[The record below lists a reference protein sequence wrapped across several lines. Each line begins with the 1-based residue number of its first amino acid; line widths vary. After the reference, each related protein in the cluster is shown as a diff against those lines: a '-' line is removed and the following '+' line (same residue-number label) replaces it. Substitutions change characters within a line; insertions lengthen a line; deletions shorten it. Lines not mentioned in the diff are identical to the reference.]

1 MPSGWSAVSEGI
13 SATYP
18 YEWRCQRTKSS
29 SGIWSS
35 FSTPKVWAKW
45 GEQGIQGCIIRTP
58 IWEAGREYRNDS
70 SLTGGTSI
78 LRYIDVAFV
87 QNIGNE
93 VGWDAYQCKQT
104 HVSSTSLTYTN
115 TAYWEK
121 FSVNVTAILTGL
133 IIAKNAKI
141 TFLQGNQ
148 LLVMKIDG
156 TVTAGIS
163 GSDLAQKIRFWAGN
177 STPELAPFKVDEN
190 GEMWANN
197 AHISGEINATSGL
210 IGGLSISGNSLTNV
224 DSNNDAGIYLR
235 NSAGGSFAA
244 MGGNVVPAVGGFTM
258 IADFENTKRYDLTDT
273 SSINYGVKLLAQ
285 NARTNIALTIDGG
298 CVQGFAMRNTFINT
312 EVTSRT
318 LTRND
323 YNVIC
328 NNTGECTITLPS
340 MQLYDDG
347 HVIRIKR
354 LNGNVLVKTS
364 YCYVIDPETYT
375 SKYVR
380 PIIIYSDSQAVT
392 GSSSNNL
399 TMNTKGDGT
408 ELVWVRDY
416 IGKQ

>member
-1 MPSGWSAVSEGI
+1 M
-13 SATYP
+13 
-18 YEWRCQRTKSS
+18 
-29 SGIWSS
+29 
-35 FSTPKVWAKW
+35 
-45 GEQGIQGCIIRTP
+45 
-58 IWEAGREYRNDS
+58 
-70 SLTGGTSI
+70 
-78 LRYIDVAFV
+78 
-87 QNIGNE
+87 
-93 VGWDAYQCKQT
+93 
-104 HVSSTSLTYTN
+104 SSTSLTYTN

-121 FSVNVTAILTGL
+121 LSVNVTAILASL

-148 LLVMKIDG
+148 LLIMKDDG
-156 TVTAGIS
+156 TITLGLS
-163 GSDLAQKIRFWAGN
+163 GSEEGAKIRLWIGGTKPDIAAYRVNEKGEFW
-177 STPELAPFKVDEN
+177 S
-190 GEMWANN
+190 NN
-197 AHISGEINATSGL
+197 AHISGEINATSGM

-235 NSAGGSFAA
+235 NSADGSFAA
-244 MGGNVVPAVGGFTM
+244 MGGNVLPAVGGFTM
-258 IADFENTKRYDLTDT
+258 IADFENTKRYGLTDI

-285 NARTNIALTIDGG
+285 NAHTNIALTIDGG

-312 EVTSRT
+312 GVTSRT

-328 NNTGECTITLPS
+328 NNTNECTLTLPS

-380 PIIIYSDSQAVT
+380 PVIIYSDSQAVT

-416 IGKQ
+416 IGTVNGTTYHGAWIANKISYI